1 MEHNQELPESEISA
15 LDEKADLL
23 YQFVGLYYDYA
34 MEQKDYGTGE
44 KTCMAEAHILKTIA
58 AHPGVT
64 VTEIARQFNRTKS
77 FVSQTVKRLCEMGFV
92 ERVSSR
98 RDARVAELYP
108 TEKGLALDRAHRR
121 YDAHEVAATFEEL
134 AQYCTREEIE
144 TFFRVVAAY
153 REILVS

>member
-1 MEHNQELPESEISA
+1 MRKLSGTEISA

-44 KTCMAEAHILKTIA
+44 KMCMADAHILKKIA
-58 AHPGVT
+58 AQPGVT

-77 FVSQTVKRLCEMGFV
+77 FISQTVKRLCEMGFV

-98 RDARVAELYP
+98 KDARVAELYP
-108 TEKGLALDRAHRR
+108 TEKGRVFDQAHSR
-121 YDAHEVAATFEEL
+121 YDAQEVDATFGEL
-134 AQYCTREEIE
+134 SQYCTREEIE

-153 REILVS
+153 RKILV